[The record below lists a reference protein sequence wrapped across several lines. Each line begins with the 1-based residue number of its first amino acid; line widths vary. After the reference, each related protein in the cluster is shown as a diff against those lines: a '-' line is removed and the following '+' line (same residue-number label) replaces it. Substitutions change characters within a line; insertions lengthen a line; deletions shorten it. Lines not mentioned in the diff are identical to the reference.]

1 MRTRLSFLAICSLL
15 LSLLTPTTAANSLT
29 ANLEVIAVTDSKP
42 GEVEL
47 TFFSRIASKSLS
59 YYQITAKPKSGVG
72 LTFTKRYTKKPLATS
87 PIKSHH

>member
-15 LSLLTPTTAANSLT
+15 LSLLTTTTAANSLT

-47 TFFSRIASKSLS
+47 TFFL
-59 YYQITAKPKSGVG
+59 G
-72 LTFTKRYTKKPLATS
+72 LHLNHSP
-87 PIKSHH
+87 PIKSLQNLNQVLV